1 MSYLLGLDQGTS
13 SSRSM
18 VFDASCRLVSSSQKE
33 LKISTPKPEWVE
45 QSATDIWISQ
55 IGTATEA
62 INSAGILAK
71 DINGLAISNQRET
84 TIVWNKKTSKP
95 IYSAIIW
102 QDRRTSKM
110 CNRLK
115 QLGLENKIQQET
127 GLLLDPYFSATKLAW
142 ILENL
147 PNARAQAEAGNLAFG
162 TVDSWLMWNLTGEHI
177 IDISN
182 ASRTLLM
189 QISTGAWSQE
199 LLDIFNIPSQIL
211 PKIVKTG
218 GLLGYTRDG
227 LFGKQ
232 IPVYT
237 SIGDQQSALFGHSCT
252 EAGMAKNT
260 YGTGCFMLLN
270 TGEKQKPSEN
280 KLLSTLAWEYK
291 DIKNYALEGSVFMA
305 GAIVQWL
312 RDNLGF
318 IKSSQEVETLAA
330 SVENSNGVVLV
341 PAFTG
346 LGAPYWRSDAKA
358 VLSGLTRATTKAHIA
373 RAALEAIGFQ
383 VRDLL
388 EAMQKDIGIDLK
400 ELRVDG
406 GASRN
411 NMLMQF
417 QADILG
423 VPVLRPKMQELTSLG
438 AVKMAG
444 ICAGIFALADLDDLW
459 ELDRIFEPK
468 MSASKRQS
476 HLDLWTENLE
486 KILKNS

>member
-18 VFDASCRLVSSSQKE
+18 VFDASCRLVSFSQRE
-33 LKISTPKPEWVE
+33 LEISTPKPNWVE
-45 QSATDIWISQ
+45 QSANDIWISQ

-71 DINGLAISNQRET
+71 DISGLAISNQRET
-84 TIVWNKKTSKP
+84 TIVWNKKTSRP
-95 IYSAIIW
+95 IYSAIVW

-110 CNRLK
+110 CKRLK
-115 QLGLENKIQQET
+115 QLDLETKIQQET

-147 PNARAQAEAGNLAFG
+147 PNARAEAEAGELAFG
-162 TVDSWLMWNLTGEHI
+162 TVDSWLMWNLTGEHL

-199 LLDIFNIPSQIL
+199 LLDIFNIPIQML

-270 TGEKQKPSEN
+270 TGKKQKTSEN

-291 DIKNYALEGSVFMA
+291 NIKNYALEGSVFMA

-330 SVENSNGVVLV
+330 SVESTNGVVLV

-444 ICAGIFALADLDDLW
+444 ICAGIFDLADLDDLW
-459 ELDRIFEPK
+459 ELDRTFEPK
-468 MSASKRQS
+468 MSTSKRQS
-476 HLDLWTENLE
+476 HLDLWNENLE
-486 KILKNS
+486 KILKNH